1 MEQIRLRRAGAV
13 GGVLFVV
20 LQLVSQSLIQVG
32 GSEPSFSAPAAEI
45 VDFFEARNEPLF
57 NIGGYLSLLSFI
69 PFLGFIA
76 SLRAAMRVGEGEA
89 GWLTFVAAG
98 AGLLFLALLAGG
110 VFWHHAVFRLDGLD
124 PQISRLL
131 FDLGNFN
138 FANMWVVLGTL
149 VLAVGLSAL
158 RHGTFPKWLG
168 WSGIVVG
175 IGLILARIFW
185 TDMIAFTPY
194 VLFWVWLIA
203 VCVVMFRRAKVEP
216 TLTGP
221 APQ

>member
-1 MEQIRLRRAGAV
+1 M
-13 GGVLFVV
+13 
-20 LQLVSQSLIQVG
+20 
-32 GSEPSFSAPAAEI
+32 
-45 VDFFEARNEPLF
+45 
-57 NIGGYLSLLSFI
+57 LSFI

-149 VLAVGLSAL
+149 VLAVGVVGSQTRDLPKMARLVRDSGGYRVNPGTDILDRHDCVHAL
-158 RHGTFPKWLG
+158 RTVLG
-168 WSGIVVG
+168 MAHRRMCGDVPSCQGRTYPHRSRTAIN
-175 IGLILARIFW
+175 
-185 TDMIAFTPY
+185 MM
-194 VLFWVWLIA
+194 
-203 VCVVMFRRAKVEP
+203 VM
-216 TLTGP
+216 
-221 APQ
+221 